1 MIHKLGQPNLNSFK
15 PYTNRLEPFLAPIR
29 LLDLVAELAFLSNF
43 CEARLQEIFKKFD
56 TDRRLVVN
64 LI

>member
-29 LLDLVAELAFLSNF
+29 LLDLELAFLSNF
-43 CEARLQEIFKKFD
+43 GEARLQEIFKKFD